1 MFCCFFNRA
10 EKASIPMTTLALC
23 AFSKGASSGPEETTL
38 TQLITW
44 KLIKKSK
51 LVSIILWE
59 L

>member
-1 MFCCFFNRA
+1 
-10 EKASIPMTTLALC
+10 MTTLALC